1 MAKDMYQKYPDNF
14 ELMHYLGDLIVEN
27 MNSISENIELL
38 KEIHRKIMSG
48 CTDEEYRRSSIH
60 RMCYAATDDEL
71 EEMANNCL
79 LKWRELLPLMVDEY
93 GELDGWAPKPI
104 ATTYIK

>member
-1 MAKDMYQKYPDNF
+1 MKI
-14 ELMHYLGDLIVEN
+14 YLHEHSTGVYLLNEDCTAFCRPYFITHPTRTLILRKKGL
-27 MNSISENIELL
+27 S
-38 KEIHRKIMSG
+38 KEEVLFSV
-48 CTDEEYRRSSIH
+48 
-60 RMCYAATDDEL
+60 TDDEL

-104 ATTYIK
+104 ATAYIK